1 MRRASRG
8 FRAPAS
14 AGDEGLDLESAG
26 AAVAVTVA
34 ASGAADEEVGGSE
47 APLF

>member
-34 ASGAADEEVGGSE
+34 ASADEEVGGSE